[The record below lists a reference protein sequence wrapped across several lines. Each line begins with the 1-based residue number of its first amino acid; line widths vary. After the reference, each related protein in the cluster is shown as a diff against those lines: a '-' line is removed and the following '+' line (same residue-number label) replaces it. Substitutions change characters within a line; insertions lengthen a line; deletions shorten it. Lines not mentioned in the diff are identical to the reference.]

1 MQDGDPLSGSH
12 PPLVFVVDDDSTTVC
27 AIEGILRRAGFRTA
41 AAASVVEALHR
52 IPRQNPDLVLLDVNL
67 PDGSGFDICR
77 SLKADPS
84 TSAAPILFISAEEDV
99 STKVKGF
106 EVGGVDYV
114 TKPVTGAEL
123 LARVRTHLR
132 LKQIRERLVELQ
144 AERLQSLG
152 AAQMSL
158 MPSPDDMPQAR
169 FQVCL
174 RQVLA
179 AGGDFYDVIPGS
191 EGLVDYL
198 VADAS
203 GHDLAAS
210 FWTAALKALAAEYA
224 TPVYLP
230 PEIVGSINSALCRVL
245 PSGAFFTLI
254 YARLN
259 HRTGRLSLVSAG
271 HPPLILVH
279 SDGRPVSILRLDGD
293 VVGAFRDAVFG
304 AAELTIQPG
313 DRMFLYSDGLIETGG
328 SLEDGIGRLAEACL
342 KRQSLPLAELVPAV
356 VNEITAGVAVNDDTV
371 LLGIER

>member
-1 MQDGDPLSGSH
+1 MWTEDRLPGIH
-12 PPLVFVVDDDSTTVC
+12 PPLVFVVDDDVTTVC
-27 AIEGILRRAGFRTA
+27 TIEGILQRAGFQTA
-41 AAASVVEALHR
+41 SAANVAEALLN
-52 IPRQNPDLVLLDVNL
+52 IPQRNPDLVLLDVNL
-67 PDGSGFDICR
+67 PDGSGFEICLA
-77 SLKADPS
+77 LKADPS
-84 TSAAPILFISAEEDV
+84 TAAAPILFISAEEDV

-132 LKQIRERLVELQ
+132 LRQIRERLVELQ
-144 AERLQSLG
+144 AERLQSLA

-158 MPSPDDMPQAR
+158 MPLPNDIPQAR

-174 RQVLA
+174 RQVLP

-224 TPVYLP
+224 SPVYLP
-230 PEIVGSINSALCRVL
+230 PEIVGAINSALCRVL

-271 HPPLILVH
+271 HPPLILIH
-279 SDGRPVSILRLDGD
+279 ADGSPVTAVRLDGD
-293 VVGAFRDAVFG
+293 VVGAFRDAIFG
-304 AAELTIQPG
+304 CAELMIQPG
-313 DRMFLYSDGLIETGG
+313 DRLFLYSDGLIETGG
-328 SLEDGIGRLAEACL
+328 SQEAGIDRLAEACL
-342 KRQSLPLAELVPAV
+342 KRHSLPLAELVPAV
-356 VNEITAGVAVNDDTV
+356 VKEITAGVPIMDDTV

>member
-1 MQDGDPLSGSH
+1 MRAEGRQSGNR
-12 PPLVFVVDDDSTTVC
+12 PPLIFIVDDDFTTVC
-27 AIEGILRRAGFRTA
+27 AIEGILKRAGFQTA
-41 AAASVVEALHR
+41 FAVNVAEALHC
-52 IPRQNPDLVLLDVNL
+52 IPQQDPDLVLLDVNL

-84 TSAAPILFISAEEDV
+84 LSAAPILFISAEEDV

-114 TKPVTGAEL
+114 TKPVMGAEL

-144 AERLQSLG
+144 AERLQGLA

-158 MPSPDDMPQAR
+158 MPRPADIPQAR

-230 PEIVGSINSALCRVL
+230 PELVGAINSALCRVL

-259 HRTGRLSLVSAG
+259 HRTGRLSVVSAG

-279 SDGRPVSILRLDGD
+279 SDGRPVSVVRLDGD

-304 AAELTIQPG
+304 SAELTIQPG
-313 DRMFLYSDGLIETGG
+313 DRMFLYSDGLIETG
-328 SLEDGIGRLAEACL
+328 SSQEAGISRLAEACR

-356 VNEITAGVAVNDDTV
+356 VDEITAGLRVSDDTV
-371 LLGIER
+371 LLGVER

>member
-1 MQDGDPLSGSH
+1 MRVEGRQSETR
-12 PPLVFVVDDDSTTVC
+12 PPLIFIVDDDLTTLRAV
-27 AIEGILRRAGFRTA
+27 EEILKRAGFQTA
-41 AAASVVEALHR
+41 SAANVAGALRR
-52 IPRQNPDLVLLDVNL
+52 IPQQHPDLVLLDVNL

-77 SLKADPS
+77 FLKANPC
-84 TSAAPILFISAEEDV
+84 TSAAPILFISAEDDV

-123 LARVRTHLR
+123 LARVRTHLG

-144 AERLQSLG
+144 AERLQSLA

-158 MPSPDDMPQAR
+158 MPRPEDIPQAN

-174 RQVLA
+174 RQVQP
-179 AGGDFYDVIPGS
+179 AGGDFYDVIPGG

-224 TPVYLP
+224 SPVYLP
-230 PEIVGSINSALCRVL
+230 PEIVSAINSALCRVL

-259 HRTGRLSLVSAG
+259 HRTRRLSVVSAG

-279 SDGRPVSILRLDGD
+279 SDGRPVSIVRLEGD
-293 VVGAFRDAVFG
+293 VVGVFREAVFG
-304 AAELTIQPG
+304 SAELTIQSG
-313 DRMFLYSDGLIETGG
+313 DRMFLYSDGLIE
-328 SLEDGIGRLAEACL
+328 SADSHEAGISRLAEACL
-342 KRQSLPLAELVPAV
+342 KRRSLPLADLVPGV
-356 VNEITAGVAVNDDTV
+356 VDEITAGVTVIDDTV
-371 LLGIER
+371 LLGIEL

>member
-1 MQDGDPLSGSH
+1 MRIEGRLPGNH
-12 PPLVFVVDDDSTTVC
+12 PPLIFIVDDDSTTVC
-27 AIEGILRRAGFRTA
+27 AIEGILKRAGFQTA
-41 AAASVVEALHR
+41 SAANVAEALHS
-52 IPRQNPDLVLLDVNL
+52 IPQRAPDLILLDVNL

-77 SLKADPS
+77 SLKGAPS
-84 TSAAPILFISAEEDV
+84 TSSAPILFISAENDV

-106 EVGGVDYV
+106 EIGGVDYV

-123 LARVRTHLR
+123 LARVRTHVR

-144 AERLQSLG
+144 AERLQSLA
-152 AAQMSL
+152 AAQKSL
-158 MPSPDDMPQAR
+158 MPCPEDIPQAR

-174 RQVLA
+174 HQVLA
-179 AGGDFYDVIPGS
+179 AGGDFYDVIPGG

-224 TPVYLP
+224 SPVYLP
-230 PEIVGSINSALCRVL
+230 PEIVAAINSALCRVL

-279 SDGRPVSILRLDGD
+279 SDGRPVSVVRLEGD
-293 VVGAFRDAVFG
+293 VVGAFRDAVFSS
-304 AAELTIQPG
+304 AELTIQPG
-313 DRMFLYSDGLIETGG
+313 DRMFLYSDGLIETG
-328 SLEDGIGRLAEACL
+328 SSQEAGIRRLAEACV
-342 KRQSLPLAELVPAV
+342 KRRYLPMAELIPAV
-356 VNEITAGVAVNDDTV
+356 VEEITAGVPMIDDTL

>member
-1 MQDGDPLSGSH
+1 MRPEDHQSGSH
-12 PPLVFVVDDDSTTVC
+12 PPLVFVVDDDPTTVC
-27 AIEGILRRAGFRTA
+27 TIEGILKRAGFQTA
-41 AAASVVEALHR
+41 SAATVTGALR
-52 IPRQNPDLVLLDVNL
+52 CITWQSPDLILLDVNL

-77 SLKADPS
+77 ALKSDPA
-84 TSAAPILFISAEEDV
+84 TSATPILFISAEEDV
-99 STKVKGF
+99 STKVKAF

-132 LKQIRERLVELQ
+132 LRQTRDRLVELQ
-144 AERLQSLG
+144 AERIQSLA

-158 MPSPDDMPQAR
+158 MPCPEDMPEAR
-169 FQVCL
+169 FEVCL
-174 RQVLA
+174 RQVLS
-179 AGGDFYDVIPGS
+179 AGGDFYDVIPGG

-224 TPVYLP
+224 SPVFLP
-230 PEIVGSINSALCRVL
+230 PEIVGAINSALCRVL

-259 HRTGRLSLVSAG
+259 HRTGRLSLASAG

-279 SDGRPVSILRLDGD
+279 SDGPVSVVRLDGD
-293 VVGAFRDAVFG
+293 VAGAFRDAVFG
-304 AAELTIQPG
+304 SVELTIQPG
-313 DRMFLYSDGLIETGG
+313 DRIFLYSDGLIETV
-328 SLEDGIGRLAEACL
+328 SSHEAGIGRLAEACS
-342 KRQSLPLAELVPAV
+342 KRRSLSLAELVPAV
-356 VNEITAGVAVNDDTV
+356 VDDITAGMPVTDDTL

>member
-1 MQDGDPLSGSH
+1 MRAEDRQSGSR
-12 PPLVFVVDDDSTTVC
+12 PPLIFVVDDDFTTVC
-27 AIEGILRRAGFRTA
+27 AMEGILKCAGFQTA
-41 AAASVVEALHR
+41 SAASVAEALQR
-52 IPRQNPDLVLLDVNL
+52 IPQQDPDLVLLDVNL

-77 SLKADPS
+77 SLKAAPS

-144 AERLQSLG
+144 AERLQSLS

-158 MPSPDDMPQAR
+158 MPCPEDIPQAR

-174 RQVLA
+174 HQILA

-203 GHDLAAS
+203 GHDLGAS

-224 TPVYLP
+224 SPVYLP
-230 PEIVGSINSALCRVL
+230 PEIVGAINNSLCRVL
-245 PSGAFFTLI
+245 PSGAFFTLL

-279 SDGRPVSILRLDGD
+279 SDGRPVSVVRLDGD
-293 VVGAFRDAVFG
+293 VVGAFRDSSFG
-304 AAELTIQPG
+304 SAELTIQPG

-328 SLEDGIGRLAEACL
+328 SHDEGIRRLAQACL
-342 KRQSLPLAELVPAV
+342 NRQSSPLAELVPAV
-356 VNEITAGVAVNDDTV
+356 VNEITAGIAVIDDTL

>member
-1 MQDGDPLSGSH
+1 MRAEDRQSGSR
-12 PPLVFVVDDDSTTVC
+12 PPLIFVVDDDSTTVC
-27 AIEGILRRAGFRTA
+27 AMEGILKRAGFQTA
-41 AAASVVEALHR
+41 SAASVAEALHR
-52 IPRQNPDLVLLDVNL
+52 IPQYEPDLVLLDVNL

-77 SLKADPS
+77 SLKDAPS

-144 AERLQSLG
+144 AERLQTLA

-158 MPSPDDMPQAR
+158 MPCPEDIPQAR

-174 RQVLA
+174 HQVLA
-179 AGGDFYDVIPGS
+179 AGGDFYDVIPGG

-203 GHDLAAS
+203 GHDLGAS

-224 TPVYLP
+224 SPVYLP
-230 PEIVGSINSALCRVL
+230 SEIVGAINNALCRVL
-245 PSGAFFTLI
+245 PSGAFFTLL

-259 HRTGRLSLVSAG
+259 HRTGLLSLVSAG

-279 SDGRPVSILRLDGD
+279 SDGSPVTVVRLNGD

-304 AAELTIQPG
+304 SAELTVQPG

-328 SLEDGIGRLAEACL
+328 SHEDGIERLAQACL
-342 KRQSLPLAELVPAV
+342 HRQFAPLAELVPAV
-356 VNEITAGVAVNDDTV
+356 VNEITSGIAVTDDTL